1 MDQDKITKVVDAFFN
16 SLKTDSDEMLET
28 GFSQNTTVEM
38 LHQAVQD
45 LIKQHPKRFEQY
57 VKFFEFGCMYLQDDD
72 DEHDG
77 IAIEEVKEVLKN
89 E

>member
-1 MDQDKITKVVDAFFN
+1 LDQDKITKVVDAFFN
-16 SLKTDSDEMLET
+16 SLKTNSDEMLET

-57 VKFFEFGCMYLQDDD
+57 VTFFETACMYLQDDLED
-72 DEHDG
+72 P
-77 IAIEEVKEVLKN
+77 EVPEIHTEIPEAELV
-89 E
+89 

>member
-45 LIKQHPKRFEQY
+45 MIKQHPKRFEQY
-57 VKFFEFGCMYLQDDD
+57 VTFFETACMYLQDESDQIP
-72 DEHDG
+72 EIHTE
-77 IAIEEVKEVLKN
+77 IPESELV
-89 E
+89 

>member
-57 VKFFEFGCMYLQDDD
+57 VTFFETACMYLQDDLED
-72 DEHDG
+72 P
-77 IAIEEVKEVLKN
+77 EVPEIHTEIPEAELV
-89 E
+89 